1 LPRRA
6 RVFARTIEIL
16 AVVLCAVL
24 GWSQPLSSR
33 QWSYTVLL
41 LVLGLVAH
49 AGEFEINR
57 PGRTKMYLSAGFA
70 VSAIAIAE
78 LPTAGAMVAIAFGSL
93 TLNQIV
99 KSARPLE
106 TVLFNRGAL
115 ALCAAAGSF
124 VFGLVQSVLPDW
136 SLLPLIGSTVVASV
150 VYAALSLG
158 LLSTMIGLVTGD
170 SFRRPWQWPLGASL
184 SVYWNYLALG
194 MLGDQVL
201 TMYRTAQAVGLS
213 LALIPLVVTYF
224 SLRQSAALRRL
235 YDAIVSTL
243 VDSLDL
249 RDSDTGGHTRRV
261 AALAMRLG
269 RRLGVTGRMLED
281 LRTAA
286 LLHDLGKIGV
296 ADRILLK
303 PARLTEDE
311 WREMRRHPQLG
322 ADLLRS
328 HGLLQGA
335 VPMIRHHQE
344 SFDGSGYPD
353 GLSGDAIP
361 LGARII
367 AVADAFMAMVD
378 GRPYREARGAT
389 VACAEIS
396 RCAGTQ
402 FDPAVVAALEPADW
416 EAVLR
421 EVPPVLGADIV

>member
-1 LPRRA
+1 
-6 RVFARTIEIL
+6 
-16 AVVLCAVL
+16 
-24 GWSQPLSSR
+24 
-33 QWSYTVLL
+33 
-41 LVLGLVAH
+41 
-49 AGEFEINR
+49 
-57 PGRTKMYLSAGFA
+57 
-70 VSAIAIAE
+70 
-78 LPTAGAMVAIAFGSL
+78 
-93 TLNQIV
+93 
-99 KSARPLE
+99 
-106 TVLFNRGAL
+106 
-115 ALCAAAGSF
+115 
-124 VFGLVQSVLPDW
+124 
-136 SLLPLIGSTVVASV
+136 
-150 VYAALSLG
+150 
-158 LLSTMIGLVTGD
+158 
-170 SFRRPWQWPLGASL
+170 
-184 SVYWNYLALG
+184 
-194 MLGDQVL
+194 
-201 TMYRTAQAVGLS
+201 MYRTAQAVGLS

-402 FDPAVVAALEPADW
+402 FDPAVVAVLEPADW

>member
-33 QWSYTVLL
+33 QWSHTVLW

-124 VFGLVQSVLPDW
+124 VFGLVQSVLPNW

-224 SLRQSAALRRL
+224 SLRQSAALWRL